1 MTTELAERTILP
13 PAVPMDRLA
22 DVVRHSRDG
31 RAELIDAAGERI
43 ILPDEVF
50 EVLQLVV
57 LAMAAGQAVT
67 IAPHHQTLTTQEA
80 ADLLG
85 VSRPTVVRLLE
96 RGEIPYEQPGR
107 HRRILLRDVLTYQE
121 QRRHQRRASLDRMVE
136 ISEEADLY
144 EATADPRSTR

>member
-1 MTTELAERTILP
+1 MTTELAERTVLP
-13 PAVPMDRLA
+13 PGVPLDQLA
-22 DVVRHSRDG
+22 DAIRHSSSG
-31 RAELIDAAGERI
+31 HAELVGAGGERI
-43 ILPDEVF
+43 VLPDEVL

-67 IAPHHQTLTTQEA
+67 IAPHHQTMTTQEA

-96 RGEIPYEQPGR
+96 RGEIPFEQPGR
-107 HRRILLRDVLTYQE
+107 HRRLLLRDVLAYQE
-121 QRRHQRRASLDRMVE
+121 RRRHQRQASLDRMVE

-144 EATADPRSTR
+144 EVTADPRKTR

>member
-1 MTTELAERTILP
+1 MPL
-13 PAVPMDRLA
+13 DRLA
-22 DVVRHSRDG
+22 DVVRHSCGG
-31 RAELIDAAGERI
+31 RGELVAAAGERI
-43 ILPDEVF
+43 VLPGEVF
-50 EVLQLVV
+50 EVLRLVV

-96 RGEIPYEQPGR
+96 RGEIPFEQPGR
-107 HRRILLRDVLTYQE
+107 HRRILLREVLAYQD
-121 QRRHQRRASLDRMVE
+121 RHRHQRRASLDRMVE

-144 EATADPRSTR
+144 EVTADPRRTR